1 MHYYSQVILTDG
13 SWHCKPAH
21 ISDSDREDSH
31 GNPKA
36 RDSPVGCHLSNHYLF
51 KANKNGCFILLFSCL
66 PCLPLYTQVNN
77 KRRSP
82 PSDRPSL
89 GAHLSTHHSIST
101 DDQDSPER
109 IVRTTNIIC
118 ERAVWKCESQT
129 SLGLTSKFVFKVQ
142 KEKLHAELKQ
152 VLSQKRSQL
161 RDTQSTLTDM
171 EEPPKTDSKNVVRI
185 KHPIIW
191 TTLKK

>member
-31 GNPKA
+31 GNPEA

-82 PSDRPSL
+82 PSERPPF
-89 GAHLSTHHSIST
+89 GAHLSTHHSISP
-101 DDQDSPER
+101 DEQDSPER
-109 IVRTTNIIC
+109 IVSTTNVIFDPSHVEIWISDLLQSYFQIC
-118 ERAVWKCESQT
+118 FLGSEGKTPCRTKTSFESE
-129 SLGLTSKFVFKVQ
+129 
-142 KEKLHAELKQ
+142 EKPA
-152 VLSQKRSQL
+152 
-161 RDTQSTLTDM
+161 
-171 EEPPKTDSKNVVRI
+171 
-185 KHPIIW
+185 
-191 TTLKK
+191 